1 MFKIKTHQ
9 LTKLELV
16 PCISVDRSVFDVSV
30 NRKGFDQVS
39 KDLHYSMVQS

>member
-16 PCISVDRSVFDVSV
+16 PRISIDQSVFDVSV
-30 NRKGFDQVS
+30 NKKGFDQVS
-39 KDLHYSMVQS
+39 RDLHF